1 VNHLGS
7 LTVADEIQLTF
18 VVPGTPDTV
27 LAQWKQD
34 RPAPIRD
41 YEIADEAYDALTFE
55 THYYDWIWKIMFVVT
70 FGVALLFKSF
80 ARSVWRFTA
89 RFDAEGGTRTKV
101 TILGKAPEQTRAELS
116 ELAAQ
121 NGGPVGLRVG
131 V

>member
-1 VNHLGS
+1 
-7 LTVADEIQLTF
+7 VADEIQLQF
-18 VVPGTPDTV
+18 VVPGTPDNV

-34 RPAPIRD
+34 RPASLRG

-55 THYYDWIWKIMFVVT
+55 YHYYDWIWKIMFVVT
-70 FGVALLFKSF
+70 FGVALLFKGF
-80 ARSVWRFTA
+80 ARSVYRLTA

-101 TILGKAPEQTRAELS
+101 TLLGKADERTRAALGEV
-116 ELAAQ
+116 AAQ